1 MLPAPTHFATIACLC
16 TPPEGG
22 CRERYNMA
30 NLPLANIFNRKTRTT
45 VGILAVAL
53 GVALVLVL
61 VGLAHGS
68 LDETAE
74 RIKNVGAD
82 IIFQAPDSS
91 PFLVLNSGSIDERY
105 GARLLDVPGIAA
117 AAPVLTGRL
126 MKLKDKSKLVM
137 IFGVDEKTYNQVGAG
152 IEIVEGRGLREPLD
166 LVVDTVL
173 AAADDINIG
182 DTLPI
187 MNRDFNVVGICKA
200 GAGVR
205 IFMRIADMQ
214 TATAQPGKAS
224 LFFVKVS
231 DDSTVAEVATALEQ
245 RFEGYQITALEQF
258 SEAMKENALG
268 LKEFV
273 RALSIFA
280 ALISYLVILLAMY
293 TTIIERTREIG
304 ILKALGASK
313 AYIIR
318 LVMAESL
325 LICVMGVG
333 TGFLFSV
340 LGRSAILA
348 FFPTLSV
355 DLIPRWFALSAIL
368 GITGGLL
375 GATYPAYR
383 AAKLDPVEA
392 LNFE

>member
-1 MLPAPTHFATIACLC
+1 
-16 TPPEGG
+16 
-22 CRERYNMA
+22 MA

-68 LDETAE
+68 LDETAD
-74 RIKNVGAD
+74 RIKNIGAD
-82 IIFQAPDSS
+82 IIFQAPHSS
-91 PFLVLNSGSIDERY
+91 PFLALNSGVVDVRY
-105 GARLLDVPGIAA
+105 GARLLDVPGITA
-117 AAPVLTGRL
+117 AAPVLTGQL
-126 MKLKDKSKLVM
+126 MKLKGKQKLVM
-137 IFGVDEKTYNQVGAG
+137 IFGVDQSYNEAG
-152 IEIVEGRGLREPLD
+152 TGIQIVEGRGLQEPAD

-173 AAADDINIG
+173 AAADDIKIG
-182 DTLPI
+182 ETLVI
-187 MNRDFNVVGICKA
+187 MGRDFNVVGICKA

-205 IFMRIADMQ
+205 IFMGITDMQ

-224 LFFVKVS
+224 LFFLKVG
-231 DDSTVAEVATALEQ
+231 DESTVAEAAVALEE
-245 RFEGYQITALEQF
+245 RFEGYQITALESF

-268 LKEFV
+268 LNEFV
-273 RALSIFA
+273 TALSVFA

-313 AYIIR
+313 AYIIK
-318 LVMAESL
+318 LVMAESF
-325 LICVMGVG
+325 LICIMGVAA
-333 TGFLFSV
+333 GFLFSV
-340 LGRSAILA
+340 LGRSAILIT
-348 FFPTLSV
+348 FPTLSV
-355 DLIPRWFALSAIL
+355 DLIPRWFLISAIL
-368 GITGGLL
+368 GISGGLL
-375 GATYPAYR
+375 GALYPAYR

>member
-1 MLPAPTHFATIACLC
+1 
-16 TPPEGG
+16 
-22 CRERYNMA
+22 MA

-68 LDETAE
+68 LDETAD
-74 RIKNVGAD
+74 RIKNIGAD

-91 PFLVLNSGSIDERY
+91 PFLAINSGVVDVRY
-105 GARLLDVPGIAA
+105 GERLLEVPGIKA

-126 MKLKDKSKLVM
+126 TKLKGKQKLVM
-137 IFGVDEKTYNQVGAG
+137 IFGVDEATYNQVGAG
-152 IEIVEGRGLREPLD
+152 IQIVEGHGLRDPGD

-173 AAADDINIG
+173 AAADGISVG
-182 DTLPI
+182 DVLPI
-187 MNRDFNVVGICKA
+187 MNRDFTVVGICKA

-205 IFMRIADMQ
+205 IFMGINDMQ
-214 TATAQPGKAS
+214 TATANTGKAS
-224 LFFVKVS
+224 LFFLKVR
-231 DDSTVAEVATALEQ
+231 DDTTVAAAAAALEE
-245 RFEGYQITALEQF
+245 RFEGFQITALEFF
-258 SEAMKENALG
+258 SEAMTENALG
-268 LKEFV
+268 LTEFIT
-273 RALSIFA
+273 ALSLFA
-280 ALISYLVILLAMY
+280 AVISYLVILLAMY

-313 AYIIR
+313 MFIIR
-318 LVMAESL
+318 LVMVESF
-325 LICVMGVG
+325 LICLMGVVA
-333 TGFLFSV
+333 GFVISV
-340 LGRSAILA
+340 VGRWAILT
-348 FFPTLSV
+348 FFPTLTV
-355 DLIPRWFALSAIL
+355 DLIPRWFAMSAIL

-375 GATYPAYR
+375 GALYPAYR

>member
-1 MLPAPTHFATIACLC
+1 
-16 TPPEGG
+16 
-22 CRERYNMA
+22 MA

-68 LDETAE
+68 LDETAD

-82 IIFQAPDSS
+82 IIFQAPGSS
-91 PFLVLNSGSIDERY
+91 PFLAINSGVVDVRL
-105 GARLLDVPGIAA
+105 GARLLDVPGVAA

-126 MKLKDKSKLVM
+126 TSLKGKQKLVM
-137 IFGVDEKTYNQVGAG
+137 IFGVDEMTYNQVGNG
-152 IEIVEGRGLREPLD
+152 IEIVEGRGLEEPAD
-166 LVVDTVL
+166 LIVDTVL
-173 AAADDINIG
+173 AAADGIKVG
-182 DTLPI
+182 DVLPI
-187 MNRDFNVVGICKA
+187 MNRDFTVVGICKA

-205 IFMRIADMQ
+205 IFMGITDMQ

-224 LFFVKVS
+224 LFFLKVG
-231 DDSTVAEVATALEQ
+231 DDSTVAEAAAALEA
-245 RFEGYQITALEQF
+245 RFEGYQITALEGF

-268 LKEFV
+268 LTEFIS
-273 RALSIFA
+273 ALSLFA
-280 ALISYLVILLAMY
+280 AVISYLVILLAMY

-313 AYIIR
+313 MFIIR
-318 LVMAESL
+318 LVMVESF
-325 LICVMGVG
+325 LICVMGVVA
-333 TGFLFSV
+333 GFVISV
-340 LGRSAILA
+340 LGRSAILT
-348 FFPTLSV
+348 FFPTLTV
-355 DLIPRWFALSAIL
+355 DLIPRWFMMSAIL
-368 GITGGLL
+368 GISGGLL
-375 GATYPAYR
+375 GALYPAYR

>member
-1 MLPAPTHFATIACLC
+1 
-16 TPPEGG
+16 
-22 CRERYNMA
+22 MA

-53 GVALVLVL
+53 GVATVLVL

-74 RIKNVGAD
+74 RITNVGAD

-91 PFLVLNSGSIDERY
+91 PFLVLNSGVLPDRLAPMLDEI
-105 GARLLDVPGIAA
+105 PGVAT
-117 AAPVLTGRL
+117 AAPVLTGRVTR
-126 MKLKDKSKLVM
+126 LKGQNKLVM
-137 IFGVDEKTYNQVGAG
+137 IFGVDLESYDRVGSG
-152 IEIVEGRGLREPLD
+152 IEIVEGRALRDVSD

-173 AAADDINIG
+173 SEVDGIPIG
-182 DTLPI
+182 NRLEI
-187 MNRDFNVVGICKA
+187 MGREFEVVGIAKA

-205 IFMRIADMQ
+205 MYMTLEAMQ

-224 LFFVKVS
+224 FYFIKV
-231 DDSTVAEVATALEQ
+231 DDGADVGQVAAALEK
-245 RFEGYQITALEQF
+245 RFEGYVITALEFF
-258 SEAMKENALG
+258 SEAMTENALG
-268 LKEFV
+268 LKEFI
-273 RALSIFA
+273 RALSFFA
-280 ALISYLVILLAMY
+280 ACISYLVILLAMY

-313 AYIIR
+313 GYIMKI
-318 LVMAESL
+318 VMVESF
-325 LICVMGVG
+325 LICAMGVG
-333 TGFLFSV
+333 AGFALSV
-340 LGRSAILA
+340 FGRSLLLS

-355 DLIPRWFALSAIL
+355 DLIPRWFLFSAIL

-375 GATYPAYR
+375 GALYPAYR

>member
-1 MLPAPTHFATIACLC
+1 
-16 TPPEGG
+16 
-22 CRERYNMA
+22 MA

-68 LDETAE
+68 LDETAD

-82 IIFQAPDSS
+82 IIFQAPGSS
-91 PFLVLNSGSIDERY
+91 PFLAINSGVVDVRY
-105 GARLLDVPGIAA
+105 GARLLDVPGVVA

-126 MKLKDKSKLVM
+126 TSLKGKQKLVM
-137 IFGVDEKTYNQVGAG
+137 IFGVDGPTYNQVGNG
-152 IEIVEGRGLREPLD
+152 IEIVEGRGLEEPAD

-173 AAADDINIG
+173 AAADGIQLG
-182 DTLPI
+182 DVLPI
-187 MNRDFNVVGICKA
+187 MNRDFTVVGICKA

-205 IFMRIADMQ
+205 IFMGITDMQ
-214 TATAQPGKAS
+214 TATAQPSKAS
-224 LFFVKVS
+224 LFFLKVGE
-231 DDSTVAEVATALEQ
+231 DSAVSETAAALEE
-245 RFEGYQITALEQF
+245 RFEGYQVTALESF

-268 LKEFV
+268 LTEFIS
-273 RALSIFA
+273 ALSIFA
-280 ALISYLVILLAMY
+280 AVISYLVILLAMY

-313 AYIIR
+313 FFIIR
-318 LVMAESL
+318 LVMVESF
-325 LICVMGVG
+325 LICLMGVVA
-333 TGFLFSV
+333 GFVISV
-340 LGRSAILA
+340 LGRSAILT
-348 FFPTLSV
+348 FFPTLTV
-355 DLIPRWFALSAIL
+355 DLIPRWFVMSAIL

-375 GATYPAYR
+375 GALYPAYR

>member
-1 MLPAPTHFATIACLC
+1 
-16 TPPEGG
+16 
-22 CRERYNMA
+22 MA

-61 VGLAHGS
+61 VGLAHGI
-68 LDETAE
+68 LDETAD

-82 IIFQAPDSS
+82 ILFQAPGSS
-91 PFLVLNSGSIDERY
+91 PFLVLNSGVVDVRY

-126 MKLKDKSKLVM
+126 MKLKGNQKLVM
-137 IFGVDEKTYNQVGAG
+137 IFGVDQRTYNQVGSG
-152 IEIVEGRGLREPLD
+152 IRIVEGRGLQEPAD

-173 AAADDINIG
+173 AAVDDIKIG

-205 IFMRIADMQ
+205 IFMGITDMQ

-224 LFFVKVS
+224 LFFLKVS
-231 DDSTVAEVATALEQ
+231 DDSTVADAATALEE
-245 RFEGYQITALEQF
+245 RFEGYQITELGGF
-258 SEAMKENALG
+258 TEAMKENALG
-268 LKEFV
+268 LTEFV
-273 RALSIFA
+273 NALSISA
-280 ALISYLVILLAMY
+280 AIISYLVILLAMY
-293 TTIIERTREIG
+293 TAIIERTREIG

-313 AYIIR
+313 AYIIK

-333 TGFLFSV
+333 AGFLFSV
-340 LGRSAILA
+340 LGRSAILI

-355 DLIPRWFALSAIL
+355 DLIPRWFAISAIL

-375 GATYPAYR
+375 GAIYPAYR

>member
-1 MLPAPTHFATIACLC
+1 
-16 TPPEGG
+16 
-22 CRERYNMA
+22 MA

-68 LDETAE
+68 LDETAD

-82 IIFQAPDSS
+82 IIFQAPHSS
-91 PFLVLNSGSIDERY
+91 PFLALNSGVVDVRY
-105 GARLLDVPGIAA
+105 GARLLDVPGITA
-117 AAPVLTGRL
+117 AAPVLTGQL
-126 MKLKDKSKLVM
+126 MKLKGRQKLVM
-137 IFGVDEKTYNQVGAG
+137 IFGVDQKTYNEAGTG
-152 IEIVEGRGLREPLD
+152 IEIVEGRGLQEPAD

-173 AAADDINIG
+173 AAADDIKIG
-182 DTLPI
+182 ETLLI
-187 MNRDFNVVGICKA
+187 MGRDFNVVGICKA

-205 IFMRIADMQ
+205 IFMGITDMQ

-224 LFFVKVS
+224 LFFLKVG
-231 DDSTVAEVATALEQ
+231 DESTVAEAAVALEE
-245 RFEGYQITALEQF
+245 RFEGYQITALESF

-268 LKEFV
+268 LNEFV
-273 RALSIFA
+273 TALSVFA

-313 AYIIR
+313 AYIIK
-318 LVMAESL
+318 LVMAESF

-333 TGFLFSV
+333 AGFLFSV
-340 LGRSAILA
+340 LGRSAILIA
-348 FFPTLSV
+348 FPTLSV
-355 DLIPRWFALSAIL
+355 DLIPRWFLISAIL
-368 GITGGLL
+368 GISGGLL
-375 GATYPAYR
+375 GALYPAYR

>member
-1 MLPAPTHFATIACLC
+1 
-16 TPPEGG
+16 
-22 CRERYNMA
+22 MA

-68 LDETAE
+68 LEETAD

-91 PFLVLNSGSIDERY
+91 PFLVLNSGVLDERY
-105 GARLLDVPGIAA
+105 GSRLLEVPGIEA

-126 MKLKDKSKLVM
+126 TSLKGENKLVM
-137 IFGVDEKTYNQVGAG
+137 IFGVDERSYNQVGTG
-152 IEIVEGRGLREPLD
+152 IQIVEGRGLEQPGD

-173 AAADDINIG
+173 AAADDIAVG

-187 MNRDFNVVGICKA
+187 MNRDFTVVGICRA

-205 IFMRIADMQ
+205 IFMGIEDMQ
-214 TATAQPGKAS
+214 AATAQPGKAS
-224 LFFVKVS
+224 LFFLRVS
-231 DDSTVAEVATALEQ
+231 DDSTVAEAATALEE
-245 RFEGYQITALEQF
+245 RFEGFQITALEGF
-258 SEAMKENALG
+258 SEAMRENALG
-268 LKEFV
+268 LQEFI
-273 RALSIFA
+273 RALSVFA

-318 LVMAESL
+318 LVLAESL
-325 LICVMGVG
+325 LICMMGVG
-333 TGFLFSV
+333 AGFLFSV
-340 LGRSAILA
+340 IGRWALLTL
-348 FFPTLSV
+348 FPTLSV
-355 DLIPRWFALSAIL
+355 DLIPQWFLMSAIL
-368 GITGGLL
+368 GVAGGLL
-375 GATYPAYR
+375 GALYPAYR